1 MLFFFIKALANKYAI
16 SEDGIDTIIPII
28 ITLPIWSSKLKL
40 PIIAIGP
47 GVGGINVWEEYN
59 PPDNDKFRLV
69 RESEDEDAIDL
80 EIPFK
85 IKNAESQKTT
95 VPIKSPSILSE
106 NKDLLL
112 NEFKMIF
119 PNFFIEFVSF
129 KTWPIIQLKKISNPI
144 PFIEFINPSNWNKN
158 VFNNPISRK
167 IPSEILPIN
176 KLRAGFNLNFVLN
189 KMIII
194 IDRNKYNKI
203 NIILY
208 SMIINTLLPF

>member
-1 MLFFFIKALANKYAI
+1 MLFFFIRALAKKYAI

-40 PIIAIGP
+40 SIIAIGP
-47 GVGGINVWEEYN
+47 GVGGINVWDEYN

-95 VPIKSPSILSE
+95 VPIKSPNILSE

-112 NEFKMIF
+112 NEFKIIF

-129 KTWPIIQLKKISNPI
+129 KTWPIMQLKKISNPI
-144 PFIEFINPSNWNKN
+144 PFIEFINPSNWNKK
-158 VFNNPISRK
+158 VLNPILRK
-167 IPSEILPIN
+167 IPSEIPPIN
-176 KLRAGFNLNFVLN
+176 KLKAGFSLNFALN
-189 KMIII
+189 KIIII

-203 NIILY
+203 NIIPY